1 MFPRRSALAAVLLL
15 VGIAPAA
22 AVCPGLDVLIQDQFE
37 TLEPTWGEAGPTA
50 RIENGQLVLSP
61 VAGTEAW
68 IVNNAGLYDDI
79 DMCVTVTTV
88 AGGEATESKAGPIFW
103 YLDVNNFY
111 VFELAPNGNAS
122 VWRRQR
128 GRWLP
133 QIEWRDAEDANEGDG
148 GINELRVTTVDDDA
162 TFYVNGTEF
171 GTLEGAAPE
180 NGQQIGLFAGSPD
193 DSDAVFS
200 FDGLRVTKP

>member
-1 MFPRRSALAAVLLL
+1 MFPRRSALAAVLLMA
-15 VGIAPAA
+15 GIAPAA

-37 TLEPTWGEAGPTA
+37 TLEPTWGEPGPTA
-50 RIENGQLVLSP
+50 KVENGQLVLSP

-111 VFELAPNGNAS
+111 VFELAPNGRAG

-128 GRWLP
+128 GRWLA
-133 QIEWRDAEDANEGDG
+133 QVDWQDAEAANRGDSG
-148 GINELRVTTVDDDA
+148 VNELRVTTVGDDA
-162 TFYVNGTEF
+162 TFHVNGTEF
-171 GTLEGAAPE
+171 ATLEGDAPD

-193 DSDAVFS
+193 GSAAVFS